1 MPDKPE
7 PFKILA
13 VDDNPTNIKVIGSIL
28 RDAGYRIGFAMNG
41 REALEILME
50 NTDYDLV
57 LMDINMPEIDGF
69 EALELLQQCDECRL
83 IPVIMLTAF
92 NNVENIVRCFDL
104 GAVDYITK
112 PFHSKELLSRV
123 NTQLQLK
130 HKTDQ
135 LQQYARELE
144 ATNATKDKFF
154 SIISHDL
161 RNPIGSL
168 QIISKM
174 LRASIEKDDKTQ
186 INELLEVLE
195 TTIGMGSKLL
205 ENLLQWARS
214 QTGRL
219 NVRLMELQLAALAEE
234 VLELIEA
241 QAMGKNISFSNLVPE
256 EQVVYADRDLLKTIL
271 RNLLSNA
278 VKYCNPNEGKII
290 ITTEKDQENVRI
302 NVSDNGIGM
311 DLPTQSKL
319 FQIEGNITSMPGTQ
333 GEEGTG
339 LGLILCKE
347 FAEKMGGTVSVL
359 SKPGKGSTFT
369 LSLPETD
376 EASR

>member
-1 MPDKPE
+1 
-7 PFKILA
+7 
-13 VDDNPTNIKVIGSIL
+13 
-28 RDAGYRIGFAMNG
+28 
-41 REALEILME
+41 
-50 NTDYDLV
+50 
-57 LMDINMPEIDGF
+57 
-69 EALELLQQCDECRL
+69 
-83 IPVIMLTAF
+83 MLTAF
-92 NNVENIVRCFDL
+92 NNVENIVRGFDL

-130 HKTDQ
+130 RKTDQ

-174 LRASIEKDDKTQ
+174 LRASMEKNDQSQ
-186 INELLEVLE
+186 INELLDLLDS
-195 TTIGMGSKLL
+195 TIGMGTKLL

-214 QTGRL
+214 QTGRIKV
-219 NVRLMELQLAALAEE
+219 NPIELQLAALVDE

-241 QAMGKNISFSNLVPE
+241 QAMGKNISFSNVVPE
-256 EQVVYADRDLLKTIL
+256 EQIVYADRDLLKTIL
-271 RNLLSNA
+271 RNLLNNA
-278 VKYCNPNEGKII
+278 VKYCNPNEGKITI
-290 ITTEKDQENVRI
+290 MTEEVQGSVRI

-311 DLPTQSKL
+311 DLQTQSKL

-339 LGLILCKE
+339 LGLILCRE

-369 LSLPETD
+369 ICLPET
-376 EASR
+376 EEV